1 MRMTHVL
8 IQHPRL
14 RAAGLVVLLLA
25 LAAVLLHLQADKSLV
40 ALVLLIVGLV
50 TKAFTAL
57 VGLIALVPG
66 VGPVIAQ
73 VITLPLVLVINGL
86 TWLVTFIA
94 LKRGERV
101 EVMRARVIAW
111 SVLLGFVLGFL
122 AGRAL

>member
-1 MRMTHVL
+1 MTHVL